1 MTVSTTTGRTS
12 YAGDGSTTAFAVPW
26 PFKANTD
33 VAAYLVASDGSY
45 TTLTYSTHY
54 SVTGAGTASGGTLT
68 MVTAPASGQ
77 VLVIVRQPPL
87 TQPTDYRVND
97 SFPAETHEAALDR
110 IVMQLQW
117 VQAQV
122 DRALR
127 VSLVENPPGL
137 VASLSGNDGKV
148 LGLVSGA
155 LSWVNPDG
163 SSSAS
168 NLGIPTSL
176 AELTGSDFLVVQTA
190 GTEGTATARYV
201 DIREILGL
209 GYDRLDHVSS
219 AAIADLDLIHTNVG
233 AAADV
238 TLTLPAA
245 DAGLMFVALKSRT
258 NAYALTITPGGTDQI
273 DNGAAGGSLT
283 FLTPGLL
290 VLTCIETGYWESA
303 GSEALFVMEE

>member
-1 MTVSTTTGRTS
+1 MTVSTTTARTS

-110 IVMQLQW
+110 IVMQMQW
-117 VQAQV
+117 LQAQV
-122 DRALR
+122 ERALR
-127 VSLVENPPGL
+127 VSLVDNPPGL

-168 NLGIPTSL
+168 NLGIPTLFSG
-176 AELTGSDFLVVQTA
+176 ELSGSEFLVGQVP
-190 GTEGTATARYV
+190 GSGGTAAAVYF
-201 DIREILGL
+201 DIRKILAL
-209 GYDRLDHVSS
+209 GYDRLDHVAS
-219 AAIADLDLIHTNVG
+219 ASIADLDLIHTNVG

-238 TLTLPAA
+238 TLTLPEA
-245 DAGLMFVALKSRT
+245 DAGLMFIGYRAATNVFALH
-258 NAYALTITPGGTDQI
+258 IEPDGTDVI
-273 DNGAAGGSLT
+273 ASGGAGKYANVLE
-283 FLTPGLL
+283 PGLF
-290 VLTCIETGYWESA
+290 VLTCIEPGYWTYA
-303 GSEALFVMEE
+303 GSTYFEMEP